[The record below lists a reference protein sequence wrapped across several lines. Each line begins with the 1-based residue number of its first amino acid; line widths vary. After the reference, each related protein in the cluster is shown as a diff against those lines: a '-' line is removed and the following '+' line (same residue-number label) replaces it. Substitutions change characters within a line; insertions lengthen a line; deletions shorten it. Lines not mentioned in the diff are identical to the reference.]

1 MPQSKEEL
9 FLKNYPTS
17 MIKKKMAVI
26 LKGLFDLSDTQF
38 PHQPKIN
45 IQILLQ
51 FSIGNHNHREPD
63 FVKIVLIRSRQEP

>member
-17 MIKKKMAVI
+17 NQHDKKKMAVI

-51 FSIGNHNHREPD
+51 FSI
-63 FVKIVLIRSRQEP
+63 

>member
-1 MPQSKEEL
+1 
-9 FLKNYPTS
+9 